1 MISDAGYQGEITS
14 ISTASQQI
22 EVYSRILKNFIT
34 ESIKTT
40 SENRQNTIQE
50 CAVGFFLTFKFKLLK
65 IYILLIHLLNKNKGL
80 IKVIYFNIY
89 IRYF

>member
-1 MISDAGYQGEITS
+1 MFWFLFYQQLISDAGYQGEITS

-34 ESIKTT
+34 ESIKTS

-50 CAVGFFLTFKFKLLK
+50 CAVSK
-65 IYILLIHLLNKNKGL
+65 IL
-80 IKVIYFNIY
+80 
-89 IRYF
+89 